1 MAINPNMMISVTEAT
16 RDFARVALIAE
27 KYGRT
32 VICENER
39 PKFLLVDL
47 DNSPLIDMTDDEK
60 IDLVAARVLKKYKTA
75 FEELAK

>member
-27 KYGRT
+27 KYGRA

-60 IDLVAARVLKKYKTA
+60 IDLVAARALKKYKTA

>member
-16 RDFARVALIAE
+16 RDFARVALITE
-27 KYGRT
+27 KYGRA

-60 IDLVAARVLKKYKTA
+60 ST
-75 FEELAK
+75 